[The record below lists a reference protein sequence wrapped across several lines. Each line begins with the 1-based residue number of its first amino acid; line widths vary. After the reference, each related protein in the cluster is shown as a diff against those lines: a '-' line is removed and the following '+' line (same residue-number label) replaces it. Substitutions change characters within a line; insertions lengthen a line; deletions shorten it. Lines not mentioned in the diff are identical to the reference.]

1 MKILIDSAAYDAI
14 PDLSRSFVN
23 AQTDGLLLAGW
34 YTAIEEKASEMQE
47 FLRAKEIAGLDVD
60 AAAGKLAYTKM
71 ALRWVEARLVT
82 LGYDVPFPPHNPLK
96 REIGNLHK
104 RINRL
109 KQQVRDLGG
118 DPDDSLSIV
127 SGPMAMTGAA

>member
-1 MKILIDSAAYDAI
+1 MKVVIDSAVYDAI
-14 PDLSRSFVN
+14 PNLSRAFIN
-23 AQTDGLLLAGW
+23 AQTDGKKLAGW
-34 YTAIEEKASEMQE
+34 YAAIDEKAWEMQE
-47 FLRAKEIAGLDVD
+47 FLRAKELAGLDVE

-82 LGYDVPFPPHNPLK
+82 LGYEVPFPPHNPLK

-104 RINRL
+104 RITRL

-127 SGPMAMTGAA
+127 SGPMAMAGIA